1 MASSFRFQKNSSC
14 RTIDVILGT
23 FILDFQTIEFEPDS
37 KIAQDFL
44 TELQNKC
51 QLENAFALDEPAL
64 SAGWAFAKL
73 FLSGQFAE
81 KIYALHSQE
90 IQNTK
95 GKKIED
101 KLVAWLSV
109 QLKNKGCHAQLKI
122 AREMK
127 T

>member
-1 MASSFRFQKNSSC
+1 
-14 RTIDVILGT
+14 VILGT

-37 KIAQDFL
+37 KIALEFL
-44 TELQNKC
+44 NVLQKQC
-51 QLENAFALDEPAL
+51 QLENAFALDEPVL
-64 SAGWAFAKL
+64 SAGWSFAKL

-81 KIYALHSQE
+81 KIYSLYSTE
-90 IQNTK
+90 IDGMK

-101 KLVAWLSV
+101 KIVAWFAGT
-109 QLKNKGCHAQLKI
+109 LKSKGCRAQLRM